1 MRTGKQ
7 FVHDS
12 FIGGGNPSTE
22 KTTAENHRNQKQET
36 SDGFLFMAICS

>member
-7 FVHDS
+7 FAHDS

-22 KTTAENHRNQKQET
+22 KTTAENHRNQET